1 MNTARV
7 DAALP
12 TIKYALENGAKPFM
26 LCSHLGRPNGKKK
39 NKKLFMAPVANAV
52 REKIGKPVQMIKV
65 SSV

>member
-26 LCSHLGRPNGKKK
+26 LCAHLGRPNGKK
-39 NKKLFMAPVANAV
+39 NKKFFMAPVAKAV
-52 REKIGKPVQMIKV
+52 KEKIGRPMQMI
-65 SSV
+65 